1 MIISKAYEICG
12 LLNLCGTTDSFARRP
27 TGFGSLGIVWHQMAL
42 VDICG
47 QFCGRKMPLLLAAMF
62 RPLRQ
67 GNQFPTTGPM
77 ESPGDPSYE
86 S

>member
-1 MIISKAYEICG
+1 MISKEICG

-67 GNQFPTTGPM
+67 GNQFPTRGPI